1 MSKLKNTEEEKKKLR
16 DSAKAELER
25 LEAIY
30 SNEGVTQLLNDFKG
44 KYNLCE
50 SVYKIILV
58 RYLQAKG
65 KKTGKRLVVDGRQVD
80 AVLKFAGYGFDKAFS
95 KKTFLAKNLQMEKQ
109 SRNSVMRLRTALTAR
124 QFRKS
129 QTGKQNCLVIWTLS
143 FPRYVQLPNQLHV
156 STIT

>member
-44 KYNLCE
+44 KCNLCE

-80 AVLKFAGYGFDKAFS
+80 AVLKFAGYGFDKAFLKELFGEKSANGKTVKGLRDAVTHGIDS
-95 KKTFLAKNLQMEKQ
+95 KAVQEITDRKAELFGYMDTFLSEI
-109 SRNSVMRLRTALTAR
+109 RTAA
-124 QFRKS
+124 
-129 QTGKQNCLVIWTLS
+129 
-143 FPRYVQLPNQLHV
+143 
-156 STIT
+156 